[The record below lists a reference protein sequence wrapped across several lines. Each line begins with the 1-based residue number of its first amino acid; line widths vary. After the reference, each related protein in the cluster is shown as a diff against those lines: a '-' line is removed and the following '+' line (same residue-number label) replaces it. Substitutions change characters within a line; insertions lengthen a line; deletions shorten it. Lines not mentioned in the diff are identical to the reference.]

1 MTGWAEFIAAFIT
14 FFLSHSIPVR
24 PTVKARLKTR
34 LGAAGFGVGYSLL
47 SIAVLAW
54 LIVAANRAPFVPLWD
69 WAPWQN
75 HVTLLGMTLA
85 VIIAALAVGRPNPL
99 SFGGAQNDQFD
110 PANPGIIGW
119 MRHPLLVALML
130 WALSHILPNG
140 NLAHVILFGVF
151 AGFAALGMR
160 IIDRRKQ
167 RLLGHQVWA
176 QLATPNRQAQPSR
189 AGMSRVAVGLLIYLG
204 LIALHGPVIGV
215 SPLGAPL

>member
-24 PTVKARLKTR
+24 PTVKSRLKTR

-54 LIVAANRAPFVPLWD
+54 LIVAAGRAPFVPLWD

-75 HVTLLGMTLA
+75 HVTLLVMALA

-110 PANPGIIGW
+110 PANPCIIGW

-160 IIDRRKQ
+160 MIDRRKQ

-176 QLATPNRQAQPSR
+176 QFATPNRRAQPSR
-189 AGMSRVAVGLLIYLG
+189 AGMSRLAVGLLIYLG
-204 LIALHGPVIGV
+204 LIVLHGPVIGV
-215 SPLGAPL
+215 SPLGLPL